1 MDFVTPSPDEDLRH
15 DREVADFERV
25 LQKLSRAAE
34 QVLFTNGEIGEN
46 GAVLHWKS
54 WVPYF
59 ETNELSQGW
68 SKSRMGSQ

>member
-1 MDFVTPSPDEDLRH
+1 MDFVTPSPDEDDEDH

-46 GAVLHWKS
+46 GAVLH
-54 WVPYF
+54 
-59 ETNELSQGW
+59 
-68 SKSRMGSQ
+68 